1 MKILIAYDGS
11 ESSWA
16 AVTDLR
22 LAGLAHD
29 TQAVVLSVL
38 DGRVKPGEAQ
48 VPPRIVEAFERQR
61 GIADDG
67 VACVRDLFPSW
78 EVSAE
83 VRVGAPAWEIIRRAE
98 GEEGHADGDPMDLVV
113 VGSRGF
119 GELKRILLG
128 SVAHRVVTE
137 LRCSVRISRGRTE
150 RLTADLSKERAA
162 PRLVIGVDGSPDSQA
177 ALEAVASR
185 RWPPETR
192 MLVATFEAG
201 TISGTHGWEPNTI
214 WGGDP
219 LRPDA
224 PATADRPSVRVAIDA
239 AAFLKV
245 RGVGTT
251 ITTLVKPADPKHG
264 LINAA
269 EIWENGGADCIF
281 VGATGIRGIE
291 RFLVGSVSTAV
302 AMNATC
308 SVEIVKARRTRA
320 AKS

>member
-11 ESSWA
+11 ESSRA

-162 PRLVIGVDGSPDSQA
+162 PRLVIGVDGSPI
-177 ALEAVASR
+177 LR
-185 RWPPETR
+185 
-192 MLVATFEAG
+192 L
-201 TISGTHGWEPNTI
+201 
-214 WGGDP
+214 P
-219 LRPDA
+219 LRPSPRGAGRLKRGCSLPRLKRA
-224 PATADRPSVRVAIDA
+224 PFPGPTAGSPTPSGVATRCGPMRRRPLIDRP
-239 AAFLKV
+239 
-245 RGVGTT
+245 
-251 ITTLVKPADPKHG
+251 
-264 LINAA
+264 
-269 EIWENGGADCIF
+269 
-281 VGATGIRGIE
+281 
-291 RFLVGSVSTAV
+291 
-302 AMNATC
+302 
-308 SVEIVKARRTRA
+308 
-320 AKS
+320 